1 LREAQD
7 SLIQAEN
14 QLAVSYTVYL
24 TARLGV
30 ALNVGLVDTRPD
42 NFWLLDQLK
51 GKLTPQQLGPPPLR
65 MPDDHAL
72 PPETF
77 LEPTI

>member
-1 LREAQD
+1 
-7 SLIQAEN
+7 
-14 QLAVSYTVYL
+14 
-24 TARLGV
+24 
-30 ALNVGLVDTRPD
+30 VGLVDTRPD
-42 NFWLLDQLK
+42 NFWLLDQFK
-51 GKLTPQQLGPPPLR
+51 DKLSPEQRGAPALR